1 MSLRLTPYVVL
12 DGETREAIA
21 FYEKALDAKVVF
33 VQTFADMPANPD
45 FPLPDEAKDRV
56 AHASLKVGDSDL
68 MFSDSFPG
76 QSISK
81 GDQVTI
87 CIVSDDVEKSKRIF
101 DALQDGGQVHMPLQE
116 THFSPAYGNVKDKF
130 GITFQIFTEG
140 KQ

>member
-12 DGETREAIA
+12 DGDTREAIA

-76 QSISK
+76 QSIPK

-140 KQ
+140 NQ

>member
-12 DGETREAIA
+12 DGETKEAIA

-76 QSISK
+76 QSIPK
-81 GDQVTI
+81 GDHVTI

-101 DALQDGGQVHMPLQE
+101 DALQDGGQVLMPLQE
-116 THFSPAYGNVKDKF
+116 THFSPAYGNLKDKF

-140 KQ
+140 NQ

>member
-76 QSISK
+76 QSIPK

-116 THFSPAYGNVKDKF
+116 THFSPAYGNLKDKF

-140 KQ
+140 NQ

>member
-76 QSISK
+76 QSIPK

-140 KQ
+140 NQ

>member
-12 DGETREAIA
+12 DGDTREAIA

-76 QSISK
+76 QSIAK

-140 KQ
+140 NQ

>member
-12 DGETREAIA
+12 DGDTREAIA

-140 KQ
+140 NQ

>member
-12 DGETREAIA
+12 DGDTREAIA

-76 QSISK
+76 QSIPK

-101 DALQDGGQVHMPLQE
+101 DALQDGGEVHMPLQE

-140 KQ
+140 NQ

>member
-12 DGETREAIA
+12 DGETKEAIA

-45 FPLPDEAKDRV
+45 FPLPDEAKGRV

-76 QSISK
+76 QSIPK
-81 GDQVTI
+81 GDHVTI

-101 DALQDGGQVHMPLQE
+101 DALQDGGQVLMPLQE
-116 THFSPAYGNVKDKF
+116 THFSPAYGNLKDKF

-140 KQ
+140 NQ

>member
-76 QSISK
+76 QSIPK

-130 GITFQIFTEG
+130 GVTFQIFTEG
-140 KQ
+140 NQ

>member
-12 DGETREAIA
+12 DGNTKEAIA
-21 FYEKALDAKVVF
+21 FYEKALEAKVIF
-33 VQTFADMPANPD
+33 SQTFADMPANPD
-45 FPLPDEAKDRV
+45 FPLPAEAKDRV

-68 MFSDSFPG
+68 MFSDTFPG
-76 QSISK
+76 QSHQN

-101 DALQDGGQVHMPLQE
+101 DALQDGGQVNMPLQE

-140 KQ
+140 RQ

>member
-12 DGETREAIA
+12 DGETKEAIA

-76 QSISK
+76 QSIPK
-81 GDQVTI
+81 GDHVTI

-101 DALQDGGQVHMPLQE
+101 DALQDGGQVIMPLQE
-116 THFSPAYGNVKDKF
+116 THFSPAYGNLKDKF

-140 KQ
+140 NQ

>member
-76 QSISK
+76 QSIPK

-116 THFSPAYGNVKDKF
+116 THFSPAYGNVKDKY

-140 KQ
+140 TQ